1 MSSITSYCYNGQ
13 SRGYS
18 FSGDGRRG
26 KPELI
31 LQGRKGSGQIQQ
43 TNHMNEHVGVWEY
56 GRLRNG

>member
-1 MSSITSYCYNGQ
+1 MARVGGIH
-13 SRGYS
+13 